1 MTKRWNLDRVMRF
14 LRNMVLAS
22 VAIVLVYYLRGV
34 LFPFFAAFLIAY
46 IVDPLVNWLQKKV
59 KHRIIAVIIVLLIAG
74 LVIGGAL
81 RLFIPM
87 VVNEIQNLGILIAK
101 MFNDS
106 EWSSRIAH
114 LMPGGLFETIHSLIS
129 WDQLAVAMQR
139 LDFWSEVQN
148 IAGKVLP
155 GAWGVLS
162 YTGTIVLWFSGAA
175 VIFMY
180 LVFIM
185 LDMPKLRRGL
195 FSLLPDK
202 YADGAVSFVKETD
215 VFMGTYVWQ
224 IPGSGKDYPINPGES
239 FVIAASG
246 IDHSKTATT
255 VDLSTAEFETICD
268 KYKEKGGQPDANALN
283 MTLRCTIKETGLGN
297 QLGKFTDGAWV
308 IFYPSQPLR
317 KDGEYLESNHANNYG
332 QEVLKSDV
340 LDAIDLLKT
349 ENPDDKRLPIALDA
363 GWIKCKTTG
372 GNQSVVRKVAETL
385 PDGRIVLQ
393 DTNNT
398 TDDFTVNDT
407 PQIRR
412 YGVKRPA
419 WSTWNTAQ

>member
-215 VFMGTYVWQ
+215 VFMGTYFRAQSVVALLVG
-224 IPGSGKDYPINPGES
+224 ILYAIGFGIMGLPMGVAFGLFSG
-239 FVIAASG
+239 
-246 IDHSKTATT
+246 
-255 VDLSTAEFETICD
+255 
-268 KYKEKGGQPDANALN
+268 ALN
-283 MTLRCTIKETGLGN
+283 MIPYLQLTTIPLALLLAVVHALNTGMPFWEVALIVAAIYLVV
-297 QLGKFTDGAWV
+297 QV
-308 IFYPSQPLR
+308 IQDFFLVP
-317 KDGEYLESNHANNYG
+317 
-332 QEVLKSDV
+332 
-340 LDAIDLLKT
+340 
-349 ENPDDKRLPIALDA
+349 
-363 GWIKCKTTG
+363 
-372 GNQSVVRKVAETL
+372 
-385 PDGRIVLQ
+385 RIVGGSMNLPPVGILLSLSVWGKLLGFLGLLVAIPFTCLCLVYIQ
-393 DTNNT
+393 KLPKHNVD
-398 TDDFTVNDT
+398 DDFDL
-407 PQIRR
+407 PE
-412 YGVKRPA
+412 PPPEA
-419 WSTWNTAQ
+419 